1 MQLFILK
8 LRTQQLSKTNA
19 NFGCII
25 VSLCPLG
32 HVCSE
37 QKKHNQPIS
46 SFLMQ
51 CNLFARHM
59 EKHKK
64 EKTTKANKVNK

>member
-1 MQLFILK
+1 MQMFILK
-8 LRTQQLSKTNA
+8 LRTQQRKTNA

-25 VSLCPLG
+25 VSLCPFG
-32 HVCSE
+32 HFCSE

-46 SFLMQ
+46 SFLMR
-51 CNLFARHM
+51 CNFFARHM
-59 EKHKK
+59 KKKHKK